1 MISLADGLAKLR
13 AGLLPQ
19 RTAATAAEVLADLE
33 HRLLAADVGTAATR
47 ALVARI
53 KERAGAAEDMAAI
66 GGAIR
71 GTLAE
76 LLEPLAPRPPPA
88 VAGPRVV
95 MLVGVNGGGKTTT
108 VAKLARQAVA
118 EGQQVVLAAADTFRA
133 AAPEQLRELAGRL
146 GAGVKVVAENDPGAA
161 AYNAV
166 AAAAAAGAGLVLID
180 TAGRQPNSKALMAE
194 AAKIDK
200 AAGKALAGA
209 PHEKIL
215 ALDANTGQ
223 NALRQLELF
232 DAGLGLS
239 GLVLTK
245 LDGSSRGG
253 VLLAIAHQHRLP
265 LNYIGVGEGVDDL
278 LPFDP
283 AAFVDALFA

>member
-1 MISLADGLAKLR
+1 MISLAAGLAKLR

-33 HRLLAADVGTAATR
+33 RRLLAADVGTAATR
-47 ALVARI
+47 AVVARV
-53 KERAGAAEDMAAI
+53 KERAGGSEEMAAI
-66 GGAIR
+66 GAAIR
-71 GTLAE
+71 ATLAE
-76 LLEPLAPRPPPA
+76 LLAPLAPRPAPA
-88 VAGPRVV
+88 PESGPRVV

-108 VAKLARQAVA
+108 VAKLARQEIEA
-118 EGQQVVLAAADTFRA
+118 GGQVVLAAADTFRA
-133 AAPEQLRELAGRL
+133 AAPEQLAELAGRL
-146 GAGVKVVAENDPGAA
+146 GPAARVVTDKDPGAA

-166 AAAAAAGAGLVLID
+166 AAGVAAGAGLVLID

-209 PHEKIL
+209 PHEKVL

-232 DAGLGLS
+232 DAELGLT

-253 VLLAIAHQHRLP
+253 VILAIAHGRQIP
-265 LNYIGVGEGVDDL
+265 
-278 LPFDP
+278 
-283 AAFVDALFA
+283 